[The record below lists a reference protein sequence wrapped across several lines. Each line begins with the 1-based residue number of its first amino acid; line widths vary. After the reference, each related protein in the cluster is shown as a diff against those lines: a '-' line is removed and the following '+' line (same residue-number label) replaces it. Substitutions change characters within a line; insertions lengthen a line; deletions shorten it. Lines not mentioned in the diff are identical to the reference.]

1 MRVRKRLV
9 SGHQKVL
16 TKGQEITVG
25 AHKRVAVWCQRLAS
39 PGSPSKAVIEPWE
52 DLEPHISVTPGLV
65 TLTSGCKK
73 CLVPVEVTNM
83 SDKSVTLPP

>member
-16 TKGQEITVG
+16 TKGQAITVG

-39 PGSPSKAVIEPWE
+39 PGSPSKAVIEPCE